1 MKRMAL
7 TLSLL
12 ALAAA
17 GAAGS
22 TMAAD
27 PIKLANLCELSGGGA
42 PVGTNW
48 KNGIDLAVSEIN
60 AAGGVLGR
68 PLQVTDYDTQT
79 NPGVSRGAL
88 QKALDDEPYVVLGPV
103 YSSATMVDMQL
114 TEQAKVP
121 EITGGAAAGI
131 TKQNDPYIFRIVLGQ
146 GASIPKVVNYLKDKL
161 KAKSV
166 ALLWVNDD
174 YGKDGRDA
182 FVRET
187 AAHDIKLAADISSE
201 AAQVDF
207 SADVAKIKDANPDV
221 AFIYTHEEESARF
234 LKEAQKEGLKTPIF
248 GDTTLLDPKVITL
261 AGDAANG
268 VRGHLSL
275 SAGAPIPA
283 IQDFSAKFQK
293 AYGYVSDH
301 NGIQGY
307 MAVHVVK
314 YVTEKIKKVDRQAFA
329 DALHGLTI
337 TPAEEPGILIPTS
350 WDATGDDDR
359 LSFIAE
365 IIDGKQKI
373 VETLPKLHP

>member
-1 MKRMAL
+1 MRIFPL
-7 TLSLL
+7 
-12 ALAAA
+12 LAAA
-17 GAAGS
+17 VLLGLPMAQS
-22 TMAAD
+22 RAAD
-27 PIKLANLCELSGGGA
+27 PIKLADLAELSGGGA
-42 PVGTNW
+42 PVGANW

-68 PLQVTDYDTQT
+68 PLAVTHYDTQT
-79 NPGVSRGAL
+79 NPGVSRGVL
-88 QKALDDEPYVVLGPV
+88 QKALDDDPYVVLGPV

-146 GASIPKVVNYLKDKL
+146 ASSIPKVVNYLKDKM
-161 KAKSV
+161 KV
-166 ALLWVNDD
+166 QTVTLLWVNDD

-182 FVRET
+182 FVREA
-187 AAHDIKLAADISSE
+187 AAHGVKLTGDISTE
-201 AAQVDF
+201 PAQVDF
-207 SADVAKIKDANPDV
+207 SADVAKIKDANPDAV
-221 AFIYTHEEESARF
+221 FVYTHEEESARF
-234 LKEAQKEGLKTPIF
+234 LKEAQKENLKTPIF
-248 GDTTLLDPKVITL
+248 GDTTLLDPKVVAL

-275 SAGAPIPA
+275 SSGAPIPA
-283 IQDFSAKFQK
+283 IEEFSAKFQK

-307 MAVHVVK
+307 MAVHVIR
-314 YVTEKIKKVDRQAFA
+314 YVTEKIKKVDGQAFA
-329 DALHGLTI
+329 DALHGMTI

-365 IIDGKQKI
+365 IVDGKQKI
-373 VETLPKLHP
+373 VETLPKLHQ

>member
-1 MKRMAL
+1 MRIFAL
-7 TLSLL
+7 LAATVLLSLPT
-12 ALAAA
+12 AQ
-17 GAAGS
+17 S
-22 TMAAD
+22 RAAD
-27 PIKLANLCELSGGGA
+27 PIKLADLAELSGGGA
-42 PVGTNW
+42 PVGANW

-68 PLQVTDYDTQT
+68 PLAVTHYDTQT
-79 NPGVSRGAL
+79 NPGVSRGVL

-146 GASIPKVVNYLKDKL
+146 ASSIPKVVNYLKDKM
-161 KAKSV
+161 KVQTV

-187 AAHDIKLAADISSE
+187 AAHGVKLTGDISTE
-201 AAQVDF
+201 PAQVDF
-207 SADVAKIKDANPDV
+207 SADVAKIKDANPDAV
-221 AFIYTHEEESARF
+221 FVYTHEEESARF
-234 LKEAQKEGLKTPIF
+234 LKEAQKENLKTPIF
-248 GDTTLLDPKVITL
+248 GDTTLLDPKVVAL

-275 SAGAPIPA
+275 SSGAPIPA
-283 IQDFSAKFQK
+283 IEEFSAKFQK

-307 MAVHVVK
+307 MAVHVIR
-314 YVTEKIKKVDRQAFA
+314 YVTEKIKKVDGQAFA
-329 DALHGLTI
+329 DALHGMTI

-365 IIDGKQKI
+365 IVDGKQKI
-373 VETLPKLHP
+373 VETLPKLHQ

>member
-1 MKRMAL
+1 M
-7 TLSLL
+7 
-12 ALAAA
+12 
-17 GAAGS
+17 
-22 TMAAD
+22 
-27 PIKLANLCELSGGGA
+27 
-42 PVGTNW
+42 
-48 KNGIDLAVSEIN
+48 
-60 AAGGVLGR
+60 LGR

-79 NPGVSRGAL
+79 NPGVSRGVL
-88 QKALDDEPYVVLGPV
+88 QKALDDDPYVVLGPV

-114 TEQAKVP
+114 TEQAQVP
-121 EITGGAAAGI
+121 EISGGAAAGI
-131 TKQNDPYIFRIVLGQ
+131 TKQNDPYIFRMVLGQ
-146 GASIPKVVNYLKDKL
+146 ASSIPKVVNYLKDGM
-161 KAKSV
+161 KAKTV
-166 ALLWVNDD
+166 VLLWVNDD

-187 AAHDIKLAADISSE
+187 AAHGLKLVADISSE
-201 AAQVDF
+201 PAQVDF

-221 AFIYTHEEESARF
+221 VFVYTHEEESARF
-234 LKEAQKEGLKTPIF
+234 LKEAQKENLKTPIF
-248 GDTTLLDPKVITL
+248 GDTTLLDPKVIAL

-275 SAGAPIPA
+275 SAGAPIPS
-283 IQDFSAKFQK
+283 IQEFSDKFQK

-307 MAVHVVK
+307 MAVHVVD
-314 YVTEKIKKVDRQAFA
+314 YVTRKIKKVDRQAFA

-350 WDATGDDDR
+350 WDSSGDDDR

-365 IIDGKQKI
+365 IVDGKQKI